1 MLVVAVCRYQGRR
14 TETNMVIINIKLLS
28 GYVVD
33 KSSIENVS
41 FTLQHLWRGL
51 GGVYEYSDDGCVFQ
65 QLKTTGKGV
74 KRVDVE
80 EGYVNIYID
89 GVGNLLS
96 NYSECIL
103 FDVTSLSAEYF
114 NYNMLGRF

>member
-1 MLVVAVCRYQGRR
+1 MTRSVGRSVSQMLVVAVCRYQGRR

-41 FTLQHLWRGL
+41 FTLQHLGRGL
-51 GGVYEYSDDGCVFQ
+51 KGVCVYECSDDGCVFQ
-65 QLKTTGKGV
+65 QLKTTGTGV

-89 GVGNLLS
+89 GVGSLLS
-96 NYSECIL
+96 N
-103 FDVTSLSAEYF
+103 
-114 NYNMLGRF
+114 

>member
-1 MLVVAVCRYQGRR
+1 M
-14 TETNMVIINIKLLS
+14 
-28 GYVVD
+28 
-33 KSSIENVS
+33 
-41 FTLQHLWRGL
+41 
-51 GGVYEYSDDGCVFQ
+51 YEYSDDGCVFQ
-65 QLKTTGKGV
+65 QLKTSGKGV

-103 FDVTSLSAEYF
+103 FDVTSLSAEYL